1 MVDALDFRWPS
12 REEITMKQH
21 WGTDELVEHWTLL
34 PRETELLTNKTGAT
48 RLGFAVLLK
57 FFQLEAYFPQHAS
70 AVPTVAVEFIAK
82 QVKVAPEQFEQ
93 YQWRGRTIEYHRA
106 QIRKLHGFRETTVDD
121 AQALSHWLCEQVL
134 PRERN
139 AERLKSAIY
148 DRCRELHLEPPTPE
162 RIDRVV
168 RSAARTYEESFC
180 AEILARL
187 SPDNQA
193 SLDAL
198 LQPAP
203 DEEHCQL
210 EAKSEMPRALWH
222 TLRSEPGRTSLDT
235 MLEENLAGYVE
246 GDRFPGWLHGYFQK
260 SNSLGDHGTRGF
272 TTAFTVVPLR
282 SGHQRRPETH
292 ERRGTRGQL

>member
-12 REEITMKQH
+12 REEIIMKQH

-139 AERLKSAIY
+139 AERLKSAVY
-148 DRCRELHLEPPTPE
+148 DRCRELHLEPPTAE

-187 SPDNQA
+187 SPVA
-193 SLDAL
+193 A
-198 LQPAP
+198 
-203 DEEHCQL
+203 
-210 EAKSEMPRALWH
+210 
-222 TLRSEPGRTSLDT
+222 
-235 MLEENLAGYVE
+235 
-246 GDRFPGWLHGYFQK
+246 
-260 SNSLGDHGTRGF
+260 
-272 TTAFTVVPLR
+272 
-282 SGHQRRPETH
+282 RRPWTPCCNG
-292 ERRGTRGQL
+292 RLMRKTPGVKQSLKCRGRFGTP